1 MKVVLTVVLIFA
13 GILLLCSLTGCDESS
28 SSSSSSPSVQ
38 TDVSGPEIEV
48 PLDDEL
54 PDSTPVVPTPSAL
67 LLGGIGVGIVGWLK
81 RRKSL

>member
-1 MKVVLTVVLIFA
+1 MKYVLTIILIFT

-28 SSSSSSPSVQ
+28 SSSSTSPSVQ
-38 TDVSGPEIEV
+38 TDISGPEIKL
-48 PLDDEL
+48 PPDNEL
-54 PDSTPVVPTPSAL
+54 PDSPPVVPVPSAL